1 MTVYLDIIL
10 LENLCMNFII
20 LYATGFIIKSKIR
33 YINLTLSSLIGAIYA
48 ILVYMQIF
56 EIYSNMIT
64 KVILSVAM
72 VYIAFLPKNVKGL
85 LKYLLIFYMVSFV
98 FGGCAFA
105 LLYFLKP
112 ENIFMENGVYIGT
125 YPIKVALLGAIVGFI
140 VVHIAFKIVKSRVS
154 KKAILYDVEI
164 TIDTKKV
171 IIKAMLD
178 TGNGLRDPITGSPVA
193 VVEKEKLFGLLPDNI
208 LNNTEKIIGGDWEN
222 IDNDINYRAR
232 FCLIPFSSIGKQ
244 NGMLLGFK
252 VDEIRVISDIEET
265 INKKAIICLYNQKLS
280 KADAYSALIGL
291 DMLEGSME
299 NEFVTNIEK

>member
-10 LENLCMNFII
+10 FENLCMNFII

-33 YINLTLSSLIGAIYA
+33 YINLGLSSLIGAIYA

-56 EIYSNMIT
+56 EIYSNMVA
-64 KVILSVAM
+64 KVILSIAM
-72 VYIAFLPKNVKGL
+72 IYIAFLPKGIKGL
-85 LKYLLIFYMVSFV
+85 FKYLLIFYLVSFV

-112 ENIFMENGVYIGT
+112 ENILMKNGVYIGT

-154 KKAILYDVEI
+154 KRTILYDV
-164 TIDTKKV
+164 
-171 IIKAMLD
+171 IIKMGMKEVHMKAMLD
-178 TGNGLRDPITGSPVA
+178 TGNGLKDPITGSPVA
-193 VVEKEKLFGLLPDNI
+193 VVEKEKLFGLLPNDI

-222 IDNDINYRAR
+222 IDDDINYRSR
-232 FCLIPFSSIGKQ
+232 VCLIPFSSIGKQ

-252 VDEIRVISDIEET
+252 VDEVTIISDIDEVVNE
-265 INKKAIICLYNQKLS
+265 KAIICLYNQKLS
-280 KADAYSALIGL
+280 KTDAYSALIGL
-291 DMLEGSME
+291 DMLERSKK
-299 NEFVTNIEK
+299 NEFVTNIKG

>member
-64 KVILSVAM
+64 KVILSVTM

-85 LKYLLIFYMVSFV
+85 LKYLLIFYMVSFL

-140 VVHIAFKIVKSRVS
+140 VVHIAFNIVKSRVS

-164 TIDTKKV
+164 TIDTKK
-171 IIKAMLD
+171 
-178 TGNGLRDPITGSPVA
+178 
-193 VVEKEKLFGLLPDNI
+193 
-208 LNNTEKIIGGDWEN
+208 
-222 IDNDINYRAR
+222 
-232 FCLIPFSSIGKQ
+232 
-244 NGMLLGFK
+244 
-252 VDEIRVISDIEET
+252 
-265 INKKAIICLYNQKLS
+265 
-280 KADAYSALIGL
+280 
-291 DMLEGSME
+291 
-299 NEFVTNIEK
+299 